1 MPLLDD
7 LDIDLADESTRAA
20 IALIAVTA
28 VATVAFL
35 WLARV
40 ALYPR
45 GQSVIPNPLRTEIPQ
60 LSEKEV
66 SRLEYGPN
74 AYPGARDVPTP
85 VCALVDYIRPIPH
98 M

>member
-1 MPLLDD
+1 MPFLED
-7 LDIDLADESTRAA
+7 LGIDLADESTRAA
-20 IALIAVTA
+20 MALVAVTA
-28 VATVAFL
+28 VTTVAFL

-45 GQSVIPNPLRTEIPQ
+45 GQSVIPNPLRTEIPN

-74 AYPGARDVPTP
+74 AYPGARDVATP
-85 VCALVDYIRPIPH
+85 VCALADYVMTIPLI
-98 M
+98 

>member
-1 MPLLDD
+1 MPLLED
-7 LDIDLADESTRAA
+7 LGIDLADESSRAA
-20 IALIAVTA
+20 VALVAVTA

-45 GQSVIPNPLRTEIPQ
+45 GQSVIPNPLRTEIPR

-66 SRLEYGPN
+66 SSLEYGPN

-85 VCALVDYIRPIPH
+85 VCALVDYTMSMPPT
-98 M
+98 